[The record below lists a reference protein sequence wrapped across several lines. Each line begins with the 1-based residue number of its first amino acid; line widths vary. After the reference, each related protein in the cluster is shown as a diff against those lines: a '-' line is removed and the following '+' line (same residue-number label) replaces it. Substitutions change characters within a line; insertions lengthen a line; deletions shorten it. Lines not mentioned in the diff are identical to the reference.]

1 MQPDLSIVLIVKNE
15 EEVLEKCLETVK
27 EADEII
33 ICDTGSTDKT
43 IDIAKKYTDKIYTD
57 FIWCDDFAKARNHAK
72 SKATGR
78 WILSIDADET
88 LQPNGIE
95 LIRRAIKD
103 ADKYGK
109 RTVDIVMVGG
119 STFTFPRLFKNIPE
133 FYWLGAIHNY
143 TSIRDD
149 CVSNI
154 KIKYGYSPAHAKDP
168 DRAFRILKKQIE
180 SNPSLSR
187 EKYYLARE
195 YWYRQDYETAIK
207 WFREYA
213 DNSNFVAERIDA
225 YLYIARCYKELNNLS
240 LAHQYCLKAIS
251 INTNFKEAILFMA
264 EISGP
269 INSKR
274 WYEFAQ
280 KANNHNV
287 LFIRT

>member
-15 EEVLEKCLETVK
+15 EKVLEKCLETVK

-43 IDIAKKYTDKIYTD
+43 LEIARKYTDKIYY
-57 FIWCDDFAKARNHAK
+57 FKWCDDFAQARNYAK
-72 SKATGR
+72 SKATGK

-88 LQPNGIE
+88 LQSNGIE

-103 ADKYGK
+103 AEKNNK
-109 RTVDIVMVGG
+109 RTVHVVMIGG

-133 FYWLGAIHNY
+133 FYWIGAIHNY
-143 TSIRDD
+143 TSIDD
-149 CVSNI
+149 NCISDI
-154 KIKYGYSPAHAKDP
+154 KIKYGYSPAHEQDP
-168 DRAFRILKKQIE
+168 DRALRILKKE
-180 SNPSLSR
+180 VETKPELSR

-195 YWYRQDYETAIK
+195 YWYRKDYEKAIK
-207 WFREYA
+207 WFLEYA
-213 DNSNFVAERIDA
+213 DNSLFIPQRIDA
-225 YLYIARCYKELNNLS
+225 YLYIARCYKALNDLR

-274 WYEFAQ
+274 WNEFAE
-280 KANNHNV
+280 KANNNNV
-287 LFIRT
+287 LFIR